1 MDSIDTTR
9 SPSGAMSTTTR
20 AREGTSPYSGMD
32 LGSFLIGASRIKDKR
47 KQIDEESAPAP
58 RYAESAAPRYAEAP
72 AYVPQLGAQ
81 QSSPNYAETRKRPVT
96 RMRRVQRRSAIPV
109 FGMEG
114 NGLTYDDVP
123 ETQLADGSWSLDAVH
138 GTLAGNEAAAMK
150 GPNDITKLI
159 GMNFSGLGGGTWGL
173 DKNDPRLKGK
183 G

>member
-1 MDSIDTTR
+1 MNEIDTSR
-9 SPSGAMSTTTR
+9 DASGALKTSTMGVGG
-20 AREGTSPYSGMD
+20 ASPYAGMD
-32 LGSFLIGASRIKDKR
+32 LGRFLTGISGLKDR
-47 KQIDEESAPAP
+47 RQQESAPQ
-58 RYAESAAPRYAEAP
+58 RSYSELERP
-72 AYVPQLGAQ
+72 AYTPQLGAQ

-138 GTLAGNEAAAMK
+138 GTLAGNEAAAMR

-173 DKNDPRLKGK
+173 DKNDSRLKGK